1 METDPG
7 TIGGTW
13 SMPAYF
19 NGHIYYQGAGDVL
32 KAFSIANGVLTGPIA
47 NSNTGFGFP
56 GATPSVSANGIQ
68 NGIVWV
74 LQSDGYN
81 SGNPT
86 VLHAY
91 DASDVSKEL
100 YNSNQAAN
108 GRDIPGGAVKFTVPT
123 IANGHVYVGTSNRLT
138 VYGLN
143 PGQSVTPAVRFD
155 FNGDGH
161 ADLLF
166 QSSSTGAVAY
176 VTMNG
181 LGFLTNGFMFP
192 GGTPDS
198 RVVASPDLNGDGKP
212 DMLFQSQTTGKIS
225 YVLLNGLT
233 PSATSGSL
241 FSGGAT
247 AFRIAGTPDLNGDGQ
262 PDLVLQNPSTGA
274 VAYVL
279 MNGLIP
285 GASGY
290 LFPALD
296 PQLKLVG
303 TSDLNGD
310 GHPDLLFQNMRTGDM
325 VYALMNGIT
334 PLSPTSYGTLFYG
347 VPLDFQ
353 LVGTPDLNAD
363 GSEDLVFQSQATGDV
378 NYVLMNGL
386 TPTAFGYIVRGVNL
400 DYKIVGIH

>member
-1 METDPG
+1 
-7 TIGGTW
+7 
-13 SMPAYF
+13 
-19 NGHIYYQGAGDVL
+19 
-32 KAFSIANGVLTGPIA
+32 
-47 NSNTGFGFP
+47 
-56 GATPSVSANGIQ
+56 
-68 NGIVWV
+68 
-74 LQSDGYN
+74 
-81 SGNPT
+81 
-86 VLHAY
+86 
-91 DASDVSKEL
+91 
-100 YNSNQAAN
+100 
-108 GRDIPGGAVKFTVPT
+108 
-123 IANGHVYVGTSNRLT
+123 
-138 VYGLN
+138 
-143 PGQSVTPAVRFD
+143 
-155 FNGDGH
+155 
-161 ADLLF
+161 
-166 QSSSTGAVAY
+166 
-176 VTMNG
+176 
-181 LGFLTNGFMFP
+181 
-192 GGTPDS
+192 
-198 RVVASPDLNGDGKP
+198 
-212 DMLFQSQTTGKIS
+212 
-225 YVLLNGLT
+225 
-233 PSATSGSL
+233 
-241 FSGGAT
+241 
-247 AFRIAGTPDLNGDGQ
+247 
-262 PDLVLQNPSTGA
+262 
-274 VAYVL
+274 